1 MSAATASDLAAEEAA
16 PTTAVAATDAC
27 DDEVVGGR
35 STPTRRG
42 AVSSIRCFCKPTRS
56 RST

>member
-42 AVSSIRCFCKPTRS
+42 RGFLYSLFL
-56 RST
+56 